1 MIIFPPLKPRTH
13 FAENSLNYNSTTML
27 EYCWNSMSIDTSTTN
42 TEIEIKSNLLQS
54 HMDVNCPYY
63 NLRSLQSRSHKIK
76 LAVTEKKRKKL
87 KCWTPTYGHYH
98 PSSFL
103 WRS

>member
-42 TEIEIKSNLLQS
+42 TEIEIKSNFR
-54 HMDVNCPYY
+54 Y
-63 NLRSLQSRSHKIK
+63 NHI
-76 LAVTEKKRKKL
+76 
-87 KCWTPTYGHYH
+87 WM
-98 PSSFL
+98 
-103 WRS
+103 